1 MREQRVD
8 RRYKGVARHSAA
20 FEGPSWR
27 VMGQVADASRRGIGL
42 NPMQSIGRPSA
53 GDPIRIEVALDGKLL
68 VETGTLARVETGRLG
83 AQLDG
88 VMDPSVFAE
97 LKEGG
102 FSLAMSEGRALID
115 GRLTGFAARHDVL
128 EFTRRRLTI
137 TPTYAHG
144 IDSAGVALLLLAL
157 ERGARLAGCSR
168 PVAAIMEVAGAC
180 ARCGSC
186 EGATAL

>member
-1 MREQRVD
+1 
-8 RRYKGVARHSAA
+8 
-20 FEGPSWR
+20 
-27 VMGQVADASRRGIGL
+27 MGQVADVSRRGIGL
-42 NPMQSIGRPSA
+42 NLMQSIGRPSA
-53 GDPIRIEVALDGKLL
+53 GDPIRIEVALDGKLLVKLL

-102 FSLAMSEGRALID
+102 FLLAMSEGRALID

-128 EFTRRRLTI
+128 ELTRRRLTI

-186 EGATAL
+186 EGATAQ